1 MIITIIQT
9 IFILHEVYLISF
21 IVATFSH
28 NDLEYLKLILDMIME
43 NPMRQINSTRA
54 LNIAKEMNKNNKRFT
69 VQDAE
74 KTLQKFKDHKWL
86 IDGGDPGCIILST
99 RFLIEM
105 EPFLKETYSDFV
117 GKCFTCKKFVFRSIE
132 CINGDCDSQYHSYC
146 VKSNR

>member
-1 MIITIIQT
+1 MIITIIQI

-28 NDLEYLKLILDMIME
+28 HDLEYLKLILDMIME

-74 KTLQKFKDHKWL
+74 KTLQKFTTS
-86 IDGGDPGCIILST
+86 CIIIDYQRVL
-99 RFLIEM
+99 
-105 EPFLKETYSDFV
+105 
-117 GKCFTCKKFVFRSIE
+117 
-132 CINGDCDSQYHSYC
+132 
-146 VKSNR
+146 